1 MEVKVQGPE
10 GSSLPVY
17 SSEGAAGADLR
28 AYLPQGSVLIG
39 PQCRQ
44 LIPTGLVLAIPDGYE
59 GQVRPR
65 SGLALK
71 YGVTVLNT
79 PGTIDCDYR
88 GPIGV
93 ILYNTGTEPFT
104 INHGDRIAQLVVAPV
119 SQANFLYDA
128 VDLFETKR
136 GQQGFGSTGTN

>member
-39 PQCRQ
+39 SQGRQ
-44 LIPTGLVLAIPDGYE
+44 LIPTGLVLAIPEGYE

-65 SGLALK
+65 SGLAFK

-79 PGTIDCDYR
+79 PGTIDADYR
-88 GPIGV
+88 GPVGV
-93 ILYNTGTEPFT
+93 LLYNTGTEPFT
-104 INHGDRIAQLVVAPV
+104 VNHGDRIAQLVVASV
-119 SQANFLYDA
+119 SQAMFAFADI
-128 VDLFETKR
+128 DLFETKR
-136 GQQGFGSTGTN
+136 GQGGFGSTGVA